1 MSIEIKGLDS
11 ASAGRTETG
20 TAAAVTKAAA
30 PEARASATAATSP
43 VGDTVQL
50 TDAAQELSRLEAQV
64 RSAPEVDSRR
74 VEQLRAAIQN
84 GSYKVDTGAVATSLL
99 KSEAYVPNESP

>member
-1 MSIEIKGLDS
+1 MSLEIKGLNS
-11 ASAGRTETG
+11 SGAGRTEAG
-20 TAAAVTKAAA
+20 PAAAVSRTAT
-30 PEARASATAATSP
+30 EARVSATAATGP

-50 TDAAQELSRLEAQV
+50 TDAAQALSRLEAEV

-84 GSYKVDTGAVATSLL
+84 GSYRVDADAVAKSLL
-99 KSEAYVPNESP
+99 NFEAYVPND